1 MAEEQQAVLDALAQ
15 AMDREREARTFYLR
29 AVEQVADPRGRD
41 LLRQLADFE
50 DYHYRNLAAYR
61 EALLAGREPEPYVG
75 RELRP
80 GLEGG
85 QVAREVIH
93 LETVA
98 DILTAAIG
106 AEEAARARYEAWAAR
121 ASLPAVQVLFQRLA
135 HEEAVHARI
144 LNDEF
149 YSLSNRGVWLWG
161 D

>member
-1 MAEEQQAVLDALAQ
+1 MVSERDAMLDALAQ
-15 AMDREREARTFYLR
+15 AMDREREARAFYLQ
-29 AVEQVADPRGRD
+29 AVEQVADPRGKD

-50 DYHYRNLAAYR
+50 DYHYQNLAAYR
-61 EALLAGREPEPYVG
+61 EALLAGEEPQPYVG

-85 QVAREVIH
+85 KAARQVTNLAM
-93 LETVA
+93 VA
-98 DILTAAIG
+98 DILTTAIG
-106 AEEAARARYEAWAAR
+106 AEEAARARYEAWAAQIP
-121 ASLPAVQVLFQRLA
+121 LPTVQALFRRLA

>member
-1 MAEEQQAVLDALAQ
+1 MAEEQQAVLDALVQ
-15 AMDREREARTFYLR
+15 AMDREREAQAFYLR
-29 AVEQVADPRGRD
+29 AVGQVADPRGKD

-50 DYHYRNLAAYR
+50 DYHCRNLAAYR

-85 QVAREVIH
+85 QVAREVTH

-106 AEEAARARYEAWAAR
+106 AEEAARARYEAWAAQ
-121 ASLPAVQVLFQRLA
+121 ASMPAVQALFQRLA

-149 YSLSNRGVWLWG
+149 YSLSNRGIWLWG

>member
-1 MAEEQQAVLDALAQ
+1 MPAEHEAVLEALAQ
-15 AMDREREARTFYLR
+15 AMDREREAQAFYLG
-29 AVEQVADPRGRD
+29 AVDRVSDPRGRD
-41 LLRQLADFE
+41 LLQQLADFE
-50 DYHYRNLAAYR
+50 AYHYRNLAAYR

-80 GLEGG
+80 SLEGG
-85 QVAREVIH
+85 KATRQATN

-106 AEEAARARYEAWAAR
+106 AEESARARYEAWAAE
-121 ASLPAVQVLFQRLA
+121 AQVPAVQALFRRLA

>member
-1 MAEEQQAVLDALAQ
+1 MAEEQQAMLDALAQ
-15 AMDREREARTFYLR
+15 AMDREREAQAFYLQ
-29 AVEQVADPRGRD
+29 AMEQVADPRGKD

-50 DYHYRNLAAYR
+50 GYHYQNLAAYR
-61 EALLAGREPEPYVG
+61 DALLEGKTPEPYVG
-75 RELRP
+75 REIRP

-85 QVAREVIH
+85 GAPRQVAN

-98 DILTAAIG
+98 DILTKAIE
-106 AEEAARARYEAWAAR
+106 AEEAARARYETWAAE
-121 ASLPAVQVLFQRLA
+121 APTPAVQALFQRLA